1 MGPWYDSLLIA
12 NVAWPL
18 LLCWQIGD
26 DFSGRAGLQFWQV
39 YFLTI
44 PHRWIT
50 LGLVFLDR
58 EQFGRRPRV
67 FLLIAAA
74 VALFCVGIRLTTGA
88 LTCLLTIDYI
98 WNAWHF
104 ASQHHGI
111 YRIYSRRGAV
121 VDGDAVQVVPF
132 AVEKWGMRL
141 FLLYVILRVA
151 AATWPHPQIE
161 RVMFVADWVALA
173 VPVWLVV
180 RQLTA
185 MPRTIGGA
193 IYLVSVCVLYSGLLG
208 RGAFQSA
215 RADSVAGD
223 GVGGV
228 SCDGVF
234 GSGFVVGEGKAID
247 ACRSA
252 GDSGLFFAALGVGS
266 GDVYVGARVGGVAAG
281 KGVAGAVVAC
291 ECDRGVFA
299 LRL

>member
-1 MGPWYDSLLIA
+1 VGPWYDSLLIA

-18 LLCWQIGD
+18 LLCWQIGE

-39 YFLTI
+39 YFLTV

-58 EQFGRRPRV
+58 EQFGKRPRV
-67 FLLIAAA
+67 FLLIATAI
-74 VALFCVGIRLTTGA
+74 ALFCVGIRLTTGA
-88 LTCLLTIDYI
+88 LTCLLTIDYL

-121 VDGDAVQVVPF
+121 DGDAVPGTPI
-132 AVEKWGMRL
+132 AAEKWVMRL

-151 AATWPHPQIE
+151 VATWQYPQIE

-193 IYLVSVCVLYSGLLG
+193 IYLVSVCVLYSSLLLAVHFNRPGLTLSL
-208 RGAFQSA
+208 ATASA
-215 RADSVAGD
+215 VFHATEYLALVSWSVRSKPSASLEKGGFGGIFCRDGDWLWRRLYWCWVRRAG
-223 GVGGV
+223 
-228 SCDGVF
+228 CWK
-234 GSGFVVGEGKAID
+234 GSGW
-247 ACRSA
+247 S
-252 GDSGLFFAALGVGS
+252 
-266 GDVYVGARVGGVAAG
+266 
-281 KGVAGAVVAC
+281 
-291 ECDRGVFA
+291 RGCS
-299 LRL
+299 

>member
-1 MGPWYDSLLIA
+1 M
-12 NVAWPL
+12 AWPL
-18 LLCWQIGD
+18 LLCWQLD
-26 DFSGRAGLQFWQV
+26 DGFSGRAGLQFWQV

-111 YRIYSRRGAV
+111 YRIYSRRGDSV
-121 VDGDAVQVVPF
+121 VGGAQPVIGF
-132 AVEKWGMRL
+132 AAEKWAMRL
-141 FLLYVILRVA
+141 FLLHVILRVA
-151 AATWPHPQIE
+151 AATWPYPQIE
-161 RVMFVADWVALA
+161 RVMGAADWVSLA

-185 MPRTIGGA
+185 MPRTAGGT
-193 IYLVSVCVLYSGLLG
+193 IYLLSVCALYVGLLG
-208 RGAFQSA
+208 AVHFNHPGLTLSLATASAVFHATEYLALVSWSVRGKQTMPVDRLGILGYFLPRWGLALA
-215 RADSVAGD
+215 
-223 GVGGV
+223 
-228 SCDGVF
+228 VF
-234 GSGFVVGEGKAID
+234 MLVLG
-247 ACRSA
+247 SA
-252 GDSGLFFAALGVGS
+252 GWLLERGLLEPWLLVN
-266 GDVYVGARVGGVAAG
+266 VIVAFLHYAYDG
-281 KGVAGAVVAC
+281 LIW
-291 ECDRGVFA
+291 R
-299 LRL
+299 RR